1 MTNRFISAWCYE
13 HDFTD
18 KLGAVIAFEGLE
30 EKDLKEDNFSENSC
44 EITVLG
50 KDYIVYNWND
60 IDDMISD
67 KQSNEKYDII
77 SQLDAN
83 PAFSIIED
91 YINWEKYFDDRDY
104 DESDVL
110 SPDFIEVDFCGETFF
125 ICEDC

>member
-18 KLGAVIAFEGLE
+18 KLGAVIALEGLE
-30 EKDLKEDNFSENSC
+30 EKDLKEENFSEDGC
-44 EITVLG
+44 EITVFD
-50 KDYIVYNWND
+50 KYYTVYNLND

-67 KQSNEKYDII
+67 KQSYDKDDII
-77 SQLDAN
+77 SQLDTN

-91 YINWEKYFDDRDY
+91 YINWEKYFNDRDY

-110 SPDFIEVDFCGETFF
+110 SDFVERDFNSDTFF
-125 ICEDC
+125 ICEN

>member
-18 KLGAVIAFEGLE
+18 KLGAVIALEGLE
-30 EKDLKEDNFSENSC
+30 EKDLKEENFSEDGC
-44 EITVLG
+44 EITVFD
-50 KDYIVYNWND
+50 KYYTVYNLND

-67 KQSNEKYDII
+67 KQSCDKDDII
-77 SQLDAN
+77 SQLDTN

-91 YINWEKYFDDRDY
+91 YINWEKYFNDRDY

-110 SPDFIEVDFCGETFF
+110 SADFVERDFNSDTFF
-125 ICEDC
+125 ICED

>member
-18 KLGAVIAFEGLE
+18 KLGAVIALEGLE
-30 EKDLKEDNFSENSC
+30 EKDLKEDNFSEDSC

-50 KDYIVYNWND
+50 KSYIVYDWND

-67 KQSNEKYDII
+67 KLVDEKGDII
-77 SQLDAN
+77 SQLSN
-83 PAFSIIED
+83 NLAFSIIED
-91 YINWEKYFDDRDY
+91 YINWEKYFDDRNY

-110 SPDFIEVDFCGETFF
+110 SQDFTEIDFCSNTFF
-125 ICEDC
+125 IRED

>member
-18 KLGAVIAFEGLE
+18 KLGAVIALEGLE
-30 EKDLKEDNFSENSC
+30 EKDLKEDNFSEDGC
-44 EITVLG
+44 EITVLN
-50 KDYIVYNWND
+50 KSYIVYDWED

-67 KQSNEKYDII
+67 KQNDEKGDII
-77 SQLDAN
+77 SQLN
-83 PAFSIIED
+83 NNLAFSIIED

-110 SPDFIEVDFCGETFF
+110 SQDFTEIDFCSNTFF
-125 ICEDC
+125 IRED

>member
-18 KLGAVIAFEGLE
+18 KLGAVIALKGLE
-30 EKDLKEDNFSENSC
+30 EKDLKEENFSEDC
-44 EITVLG
+44 CGITVFDKG
-50 KDYIVYNWND
+50 YTVYNLND
-60 IDDMISD
+60 VDDMISD
-67 KQSNEKYDII
+67 KQYNDKYDII
-77 SQLDAN
+77 SQLDSN

-110 SPDFIEVDFCGETFF
+110 SPDFVEIDFNSDTFF
-125 ICEDC
+125 ICED

>member
-18 KLGAVIAFEGLE
+18 KLGAVIALEELE
-30 EKDLKEDNFSENSC
+30 EKDLKEENFSEDGC
-44 EITVLG
+44 EITVFD
-50 KDYIVYNWND
+50 KNYTVYNWND

-67 KQSNEKYDII
+67 KQCNDKNDII
-77 SQLDAN
+77 SQLDTN

-91 YINWEKYFDDRDY
+91 YINWEKYFNDRDY

-110 SPDFIEVDFCGETFF
+110 SSDFVEKDFNGDTFF
-125 ICEDC
+125 ICED

>member
-18 KLGAVIAFEGLE
+18 KLGAVIALKGLE
-30 EKDLKEDNFSENSC
+30 EKDLKEENFSEDGC
-44 EITVLG
+44 EITVFD
-50 KDYIVYNWND
+50 KYYTVYNWSD
-60 IDDMISD
+60 VEDMISD
-67 KQSNEKYDII
+67 KQSCDKDYITL
-77 SQLDAN
+77 QLDSN

-110 SPDFIEVDFCGETFF
+110 SKDFVEEDFNGDTFF
-125 ICEDC
+125 ICED

>member
-18 KLGAVIAFEGLE
+18 KLGAVIALEELE
-30 EKDLKEDNFSENSC
+30 EKDLKEDNFSENGW

-50 KDYIVYNWND
+50 KNYIVYDYND
-60 IDDMISD
+60 VDNIISD
-67 KQSNEKYDII
+67 KQNDDKDAII
-77 SQLDAN
+77 SQLDSN

-91 YINWEKYFDDRDY
+91 YIDWEKYFNDRDY

-110 SPDFIEVDFCGETFF
+110 PQDSIEVDFDGSTFF
-125 ICEDC
+125 IWRN

>member
-18 KLGAVIAFEGLE
+18 KLGAVIALEGLE
-30 EKDLKEDNFSENSC
+30 EKDLKEDNFSEDSC

-50 KDYIVYNWND
+50 KSYIVYDWND

-67 KQSNEKYDII
+67 KLVDEKGDII
-77 SQLDAN
+77 SQLSNN

-91 YINWEKYFDDRDY
+91 YINWEKYFDDRNY

-110 SPDFIEVDFCGETFF
+110 SQDFTEIDFCSNTFF
-125 ICEDC
+125 IRED

>member
-18 KLGAVIAFEGLE
+18 KLGAVIALEGLE
-30 EKDLKEDNFSENSC
+30 EKDLKEDNFSEDSC

-50 KDYIVYNWND
+50 KSYIVYDWND

-67 KQSNEKYDII
+67 KLVDEKGDII
-77 SQLDAN
+77 SQLSN
-83 PAFSIIED
+83 NLAFSIIAD
-91 YINWEKYFDDRDY
+91 YINWEKYFDDRNY

-110 SPDFIEVDFCGETFF
+110 SQDFTEIDFCSNTFF
-125 ICEDC
+125 IRED

>member
-18 KLGAVIAFEGLE
+18 KLGAVIALEELE
-30 EKDLKEDNFSENSC
+30 EKDLKEDNFSEDDC

-50 KDYIVYNWND
+50 KSYTVYDWND

-67 KQSNEKYDII
+67 KENDEKGDII
-77 SQLDAN
+77 SQLGN
-83 PAFSIIED
+83 NLAFSIIED

-110 SPDFIEVDFCGETFF
+110 SQDFTEIDFCSNTFF
-125 ICEDC
+125 IRED

>member
-18 KLGAVIAFEGLE
+18 KLGAVIALEGLE
-30 EKDLKEDNFSENSC
+30 EKDLKEENFSEDGC
-44 EITVLG
+44 EITVFD
-50 KDYIVYNWND
+50 KEYTVYNLND

-67 KQSNEKYDII
+67 KQSYDKYDII
-77 SQLDAN
+77 SQLDTN

-91 YINWEKYFDDRDY
+91 YINWEKYFNDRDY

-110 SPDFIEVDFCGETFF
+110 SDFVERDFNSDTFF
-125 ICEDC
+125 ICEN